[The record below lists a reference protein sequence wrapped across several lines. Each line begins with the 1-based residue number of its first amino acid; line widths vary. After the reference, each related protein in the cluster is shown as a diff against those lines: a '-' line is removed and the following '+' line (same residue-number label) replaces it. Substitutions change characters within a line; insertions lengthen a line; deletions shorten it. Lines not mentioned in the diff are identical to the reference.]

1 MDPKAWKSWIIT
13 EAEGMTRTPIHP
25 GEILRDELA
34 EMGMSANAL
43 AVALHVP
50 ANRISQILKSRRA
63 ITADT
68 ALRLAR
74 FFGTGADFWLNLQ
87 KAYELRLAER
97 QSGRE
102 IRKTVSPRKA
112 IRAA

>member
-1 MDPKAWKSWIIT
+1 
-13 EAEGMTRTPIHP
+13 MTRTPIHP

-34 EMGMSANAL
+34 ELGMSANAL
-43 AVALHVP
+43 AAALHVP
-50 ANRISQILKSRRA
+50 ANRISQILKTRRA

-74 FFGTGADFWLNLQ
+74 FFGTSANFWLNLQ

-102 IRKTVSPRKA
+102 IRKMVAPRKA
-112 IRAA
+112 THAA